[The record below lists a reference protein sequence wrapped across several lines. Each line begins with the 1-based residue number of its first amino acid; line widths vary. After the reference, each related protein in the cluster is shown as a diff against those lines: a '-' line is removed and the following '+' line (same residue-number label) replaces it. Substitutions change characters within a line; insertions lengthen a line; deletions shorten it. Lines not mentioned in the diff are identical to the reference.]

1 MAAAALVVV
10 SSSRVTVGCSVKRT
24 AGRGIRAAGSEGG
37 LAVVVNGG
45 QHDVRK
51 AMSTMQLVASRAAE
65 EKRRFI
71 LSHSDS
77 CFTHGV

>member
-1 MAAAALVVV
+1 M
-10 SSSRVTVGCSVKRT
+10 TVGCSVKRI

-51 AMSTMQLVASRAAE
+51 AMSTMQLVERRGAE
-65 EKRRFI
+65 EKKAFHPLTLGLVFHTRRLI
-71 LSHSDS
+71 SALN
-77 CFTHGV
+77 